1 MTDRSVNKQS
11 GFTLIEVLAALLVF
25 SVAIIGLTQAGT
37 QSTRAVSAID
47 EKMIAGIIADNQLI
61 LARHKPVEI
70 GTESGN
76 VTSMSRPFEYV
87 LETERTDTAGF
98 YRLIVKVRAAGREQI
113 LTERS
118 AFVAAKVSS

>member
-1 MTDRSVNKQS
+1 MTERRVNTQA

-37 QSTRAVSAID
+37 QSTRAVATIE

-70 GTESGN
+70 GTERGN
-76 VTSMSRPFEYV
+76 ATSMSRPFEYE
-87 LETERTDTAGF
+87 LSTERTDTAGF
-98 YRLIVKVRAAGREQI
+98 YRLIVKVRAAGREQV

-118 AFVAAKVSS
+118 AFIAVKGTS